1 MEGLRLLLEKMASV
15 LPFSELATDAS
26 SSIMK
31 LVRDLKGMLM
41 LSPLPHQ
48 LKSQGGQTQFLS
60 TYGLI
65 HHYSYTISVWTPGFC
80 KRQGQP

>member
-1 MEGLRLLLEKMASV
+1 MEHASKVVVDMAVVDKRETGGNYVVMEGLRLLLEKMASV

-31 LVRDLKGMLM
+31 LVRDMKSMLM

-48 LKSQGGQTQFLS
+48 LSLKVAKHSF
-60 TYGLI
+60 
-65 HHYSYTISVWTPGFC
+65 
-80 KRQGQP
+80 